1 MPQDNDHTREWTRL
15 ATHTDQAVEAG
26 LLWLRTQRLTDFH
39 AYADAAIPLIEEVLP
54 AYLDRWGE
62 RLPGPGLAP
71 VPVPVVKIAV
81 PLVQQHHVAAD
92 HHAVVGQVREA
103 RALRVRGE
111 ALAGRHLTDVQRAEH
126 WTGGHAEH
134 LFAEGHIARAMDLL
148 VRADGLLCAG
158 DRRLAAVGVRLT
170 HARLL
175 RELGDHDKALLLL
188 EGFEEWLRTQQR
200 PGEGRVCLENGQE
213 WSLPDLARA
222 VEAEQRFHLL
232 QRLLDLK
239 AGLFADTER
248 YAEAERL
255 YRELRPGMEPFA
267 GLQLAS
273 LAWRRGD
280 AGAAGELLD
289 ALAPVFEDS
298 EVSKASG
305 PSEGPAKLPSGYP
318 EGALAFRRTAYCLV
332 RARVANASEEA
343 LDWCAV
349 GLSTAADLPQPDL
362 EWKLHAERARL
373 LRSAERFTSA
383 QAAYGEAVRIVD
395 QRRRVSTGLRWDNSY
410 LAERLP
416 VLHEALDL
424 AVERRDAL
432 AALGLIDMLKA
443 RSFAARLALL
453 PVPGADA
460 PTADERELAEVTAEL
475 NALEYGDVKSE
486 PGPDAAARATG
497 ARELRIR
504 RRRLVERIRRDDPR
518 WRAVT
523 EGAPVDFEEAVGAV
537 AERVWRL
544 PGDPGV
550 PDGRGRRAALSL
562 YRKQGRVVA
571 VVVSPDGVEVGARV
585 LSGEVVRALEEY
597 GKRLRESA
605 GVDVDRTPLDF
616 SPAFGVALEDLVP
629 RRLVEAA
636 LAADTL
642 LVVPH
647 ADLHGLPWQLLTA
660 LGRPLVR
667 HTAVGVLPNLAGLP
681 TLDRPPARSVRVS
694 LFGVQDQPEHLGLS
708 QLVQVEGELCDL
720 ERLYGS
726 ERLLSRTAAGARAD
740 VRTLLGLLDRQGGPG
755 TVLHLTCH
763 TTAAGDDPYDAGL
776 HLADGRLGIAQ
787 LAVRRVRYDEVV
799 LAACSGAQR
808 PSGTV
813 RAEGRVQVVGDDA
826 ITLAHVFQEA
836 GAAFVLGSPAPVGDR
851 SARAFGLAWHR
862 HRLGG
867 ASPLR
872 AVRAAAC
879 DLLDEGR
886 LARHNW
892 AGFTGFGCR

>member
-1 MPQDNDHTREWTRL
+1 MPWDNDHTQEWTRL
-15 ATHTDQAVEAG
+15 ATRTDQVVEAG

-39 AYADAAIPLIEEVLP
+39 AYADAAIPLIEEALP
-54 AYLDRWGE
+54 AHLERWDE
-62 RLPGPGLAP
+62 RSPGPGPAP
-71 VPVPVVKIAV
+71 APVPVVKIAV

-92 HHAVVGQVREA
+92 HHAVAGQVREA

-111 ALAGRHLTDVQRAEH
+111 ALAGRHLSDVERAEH
-126 WTGGHAEH
+126 WASGHAEH

-148 VRADGLLCAG
+148 VRADGLLCARG
-158 DRRLAAVGVRLT
+158 RRLAAVGVRLT

-188 EGFEEWLRTQQR
+188 EGFEEWLGTQR
-200 PGEGRVCLENGQE
+200 PGEGRVRLEGGLE
-213 WSLPDLARA
+213 RPVRDLARA
-222 VEAEQRFHLL
+222 VEAEQRFHFF

-239 AGLFADTER
+239 AGLLGDTWQ

-255 YRELRPGMEPFA
+255 YRELRRETGPFA
-267 GLQLAS
+267 DLQLAS
-273 LAWRRGD
+273 LAWRQGD
-280 AGAAGELLD
+280 AGTAGKLLD
-289 ALAPVFEDS
+289 ALAPVFDDS
-298 EVSKASG
+298 GTSGVSG
-305 PSEGPAKLPSGYP
+305 PSEGPAELPPGYP
-318 EGALAFRRTAYCLV
+318 EGALAFRRTAYCLL
-332 RARVANASEEA
+332 RARVTDDSEKA
-343 LDWCAV
+343 LAWCAS
-349 GLSTAADLPQPDL
+349 GLSVAAGLPQPEL

-373 LRSAERFTSA
+373 LRSAERFASA

-395 QRRRVSTGLRWDNSY
+395 RRRRVSTGLRWDNSY
-410 LAERLP
+410 LVERLP

-424 AVERRDAL
+424 AVERRDAP
-432 AALGLIDMLKA
+432 AALGLVDMLKA

-460 PTADERELAEVTAEL
+460 PTADECELAEVTAEL
-475 NALEYGDVKSE
+475 NALEYGDVKGG
-486 PGPDAAARATG
+486 PGPDAAARAAG
-497 ARELRIR
+497 ARELRTR

-523 EGAPVDFEEAVGAV
+523 EGAPVDLEEAVGVV
-537 AERVWRL
+537 AERVWRF
-544 PGDPGV
+544 PGGPGV
-550 PDGRGRRAALSL
+550 PGGRGRRAALSL
-562 YRKQGRVVA
+562 YRRQGRVVA
-571 VVVSPDGVEVGARV
+571 VVVSPDGIEVGAQV
-585 LSGEVVRALEEY
+585 LSGVVVRALEAY
-597 GKRLRESA
+597 GKVLRKNA
-605 GVDVDRTPLDF
+605 GADVDRTPLDF
-616 SPAFGVALEDLVP
+616 SLAFGVALEDLVP

-636 LAADTL
+636 LDADTL

-667 HTAVGVLPNLAGLP
+667 HTAVGVLPNLTSLP
-681 TLDRPPARSVRVS
+681 ALDRPPARSVRAS
-694 LFGVQDQPEHLGLS
+694 LFGVPDRPKHPGLGPL
-708 QLVQVEGELCDL
+708 EEIDGELRDL

-726 ERLLSRTAAGARAD
+726 GRLLSRTATGARAD

-755 TVLHLTCH
+755 TVLHLSCH
-763 TTAAGDDPYDAGL
+763 ATAAGDDPYDASL
-776 HLADGRLGIAQ
+776 HLADGRLAVAQ

-799 LAACSGAQR
+799 LSVCSGALR
-808 PSGTV
+808 PGGTV
-813 RAEGRVQVVGDDA
+813 RAEGRVRVVGDDA

-872 AVRAAAC
+872 AARAAAC
-879 DLLDEGR
+879 DLLDDGR
-886 LARHNW
+886 PARHNW
-892 AGFTGFGCR
+892 AGLTGFGCR